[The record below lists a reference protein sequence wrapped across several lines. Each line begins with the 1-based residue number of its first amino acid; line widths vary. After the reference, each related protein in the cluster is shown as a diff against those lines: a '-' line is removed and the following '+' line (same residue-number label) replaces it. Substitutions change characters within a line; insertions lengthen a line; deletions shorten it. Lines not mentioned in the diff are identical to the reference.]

1 LLVPGSD
8 VLEEQ
13 LQVGSGLFARISAL
27 GDVITID
34 IEHLKDVGATHIP
47 ELARAIETTEMNRFD
62 Q

>member
-1 LLVPGSD
+1 MLVPGSD

-13 LQVGSGLFARISAL
+13 LQVGSGLFASISAL

-34 IEHLKDVGATHIP
+34 IEHLKEVGATHLP
-47 ELARAIETTEMNRFD
+47 ELARAIETTEMNGFD